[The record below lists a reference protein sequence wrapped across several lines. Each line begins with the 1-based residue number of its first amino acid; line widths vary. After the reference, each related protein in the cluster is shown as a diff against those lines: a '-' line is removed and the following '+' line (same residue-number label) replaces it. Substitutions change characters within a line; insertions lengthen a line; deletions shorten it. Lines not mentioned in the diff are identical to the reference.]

1 MALDLLQTFLASLVI
16 ALYLM
21 RFFYLKLKAKTPFS
35 LRDESSVYES
45 GAIRPKRTLIVL
57 GSGGHTTE
65 MLRLID
71 VLPIETYSPR
81 YYFVANTDK
90 MSIKK
95 INHRSVDPKY
105 IKLIPRSREVGQS
118 YLSSVFSTIIACI
131 YTVPLALWVNP
142 DLLLVN
148 GPGTCLPA
156 CLAAVIANLITLNR
170 VTVVFVESI
179 CRTESLSLLG
189 KILYKFN
196 IADLFFVQWEKLKQM
211 YPNSIFLGRIV

>member
-95 INHRSVDPKY
+95 INHRSV
-105 IKLIPRSREVGQS
+105 
-118 YLSSVFSTIIACI
+118 CI
-131 YTVPLALWVNP
+131 RL
-142 DLLLVN
+142 
-148 GPGTCLPA
+148 
-156 CLAAVIANLITLNR
+156 LNR
-170 VTVVFVESI
+170 F
-179 CRTESLSLLG
+179 LLK
-189 KILYKFN
+189 KIF
-196 IADLFFVQWEKLKQM
+196 
-211 YPNSIFLGRIV
+211 